1 MKLERPLPKTEEEA
15 STRLTFPCGG
25 TLQASPMWQRE
36 ALECGQPS
44 LAAFPLPQLSPDD
57 WGRLQTIKPSQA
69 RRSKRTEL
77 RLWTVFRDQISPTY
91 TLNLSLLGCAFPIA
105 LEVGRR
111 LEFYL
116 DLEDVSQPLL
126 LTGRVVWSKDNRSGV
141 EFLNLGVDA
150 ELRLL
155 KALGEKSV
163 PASNFLPTL
172 SCTAPPFTYSLTTRD
187 NMVSLELCLKN
198 WVVKYEFLLGS
209 REGHEKGAF
218 SGLEFVS
225 QGEEW
230 DEWRHHFRICLQS
243 SKTIVGIRLTDDEGK
258 VVFKLF
264 GQELGFRRQPIE
276 RKGKDSS

>member
-1 MKLERPLPKTEEEA
+1 M
-15 STRLTFPCGG
+15 
-25 TLQASPMWQRE
+25 
-36 ALECGQPS
+36 ECGQPS